1 LGISLSLI
9 TKVSATEPEKID
21 ESINQ
26 YQEIMDKL
34 TDEFG
39 VEFYINPEKQEQFYS
54 SVKDMTPNELE
65 QMLRNQYQEFV
76 NNYYNNTQ
84 ESLITPFYM
93 REDITQKTSL
103 SYNSSMYLKSTVFST
118 SGTQGTFIYENIKS
132 YGTTWPSGFT
142 GYHWEVD
149 SKSHKLSSNSK
160 SCKVTLRGHP
170 ENANGVALAL
180 SLTAS
185 HTFYAN

>member
-1 LGISLSLI
+1 MGISLSLI

-84 ESLITPFYM
+84 ESLITP
-93 REDITQKTSL
+93 L
-103 SYNSSMYLKSTVFST
+103 
-118 SGTQGTFIYENIKS
+118 
-132 YGTTWPSGFT
+132 
-142 GYHWEVD
+142 
-149 SKSHKLSSNSK
+149 HKK
-160 SCKVTLRGHP
+160 HR
-170 ENANGVALAL
+170 
-180 SLTAS
+180 
-185 HTFYAN
+185 